1 MTSLKTGFVRLEEYI
16 DLAREGKKVSV
27 EVGLR
32 KDTVTQKVHPE
43 ETETMSRE
51 MSMYLLIGDFI
62 FKVDGEERKVSK
74 VYMYGSAEESL
85 DAARIDRHIA
95 NQRLKMDYQRLKDV
109 KIEVEEKY
117 FE

>member
-1 MTSLKTGFVRLEEYI
+1 MTDLKTGFVRLEEFI
-16 DLAREGKKVSV
+16 EHAREGKKVSV

-32 KDTVTQKVHPE
+32 KDAVTQKVHPE
-43 ETETMSRE
+43 ESETMSRE
-51 MSMYLLIGDFI
+51 MYMYLLIGDFV
-62 FKVDGEERKVSK
+62 FKVDGEKTKVSK